1 MALFPSSPNLKMIQY
16 SSILFRLILTLPLL
30 FFVSFGCN
38 TNPVHQTTKKNPGD
52 TSALPELKRVYMS
65 SSLSKSLHVVSIN
78 QANANEDL
86 LKIQVNL
93 ENLTKKPLNLNYK
106 IEWMDADGIVINDS
120 SAVWMPL
127 YVRGAE
133 NVAVQS
139 VASTPKAKNFWLKLQ
154 KAK

>member
-1 MALFPSSPNLKMIQY
+1 
-16 SSILFRLILTLPLL
+16 
-30 FFVSFGCN
+30 
-38 TNPVHQTTKKNPGD
+38 
-52 TSALPELKRVYMS
+52 MS
-65 SSLSKSLHVVSIN
+65 SSLSKNLEVVSVN
-78 QANANEDL
+78 QATANGDL

-93 ENLTKKPLNLNYK
+93 KNVSAKELNLNYK
-106 IEWMDADGIVINDS
+106 VEWMDEAGIVINDS

-139 VASTPKAKNFWLKLQ
+139 VSTTPRAKNFWLKLQ

>member
-1 MALFPSSPNLKMIQY
+1 
-16 SSILFRLILTLPLL
+16 
-30 FFVSFGCN
+30 
-38 TNPVHQTTKKNPGD
+38 
-52 TSALPELKRVYMS
+52 MS
-65 SSLSKSLHVVSIN
+65 SSLSKNLEVVSVN
-78 QANANEDL
+78 QATANGDL

-93 ENLTKKPLNLNYK
+93 KNLSAKEMNLNYK
-106 IEWMDADGIVINDS
+106 VEWMDEAGIVINDS

-139 VASTPKAKNFWLKLQ
+139 VSTTPRAKNFWLKLQ

>member
-1 MALFPSSPNLKMIQY
+1 MITKISRSLKFFLFY
-16 SSILFRLILTLPLL
+16 LFLGCA
-30 FFVSFGCN
+30 FGC
-38 TNPVHQTTKKNPGD
+38 TNPVHQTTKKDPGD
-52 TSALPELKRVYMS
+52 SGPLPELKRVYMS
-65 SSLSKSLHVVSIN
+65 SSLSKNLEVISVN
-78 QANANEDL
+78 QATANGDL

-93 ENLTKKPLNLNYK
+93 KNLSAKEMNLNYK
-106 IEWMDADGIVINDS
+106 VEWMDEAGIVINDS

-139 VASTPKAKNFWLKLQ
+139 VSTTPRAKNFWLKLQ

>member
-1 MALFPSSPNLKMIQY
+1 MIKY
-16 SSILFRLILTLPLL
+16 NSIHVRFFLTLLL
-30 FFVSFGCN
+30 AGFAFLGCS
-38 TNPVHQTTKKNPGD
+38 TNPVHQTTKRNPGD
-52 TSALPELKRVYMS
+52 PSALPELKRVYMS
-65 SSLSKSLHVVSIN
+65 SSLSRNLQVVSIN
-78 QANANEDL
+78 QAKANEDL

-93 ENLTKKPLNLNYK
+93 QNLTKQALNLNYK
-106 IEWMDADGIVINDS
+106 IEWMDEAGIVINDS
-120 SAVWMPL
+120 SAVWIPL

>member
-1 MALFPSSPNLKMIQY
+1 M
-16 SSILFRLILTLPLL
+16 
-30 FFVSFGCN
+30 FFLGLAIGC
-38 TNPVHQTTKKNPGD
+38 TNPVHQTTKKDPGD
-52 TSALPELKRVYMS
+52 TGPLPELKRVYMS
-65 SSLSKSLHVVSIN
+65 SSLSKNLEVVSVN
-78 QANANEDL
+78 QATANGDL

-93 ENLTKKPLNLNYK
+93 KNLSAKEMNLNYK
-106 IEWMDADGIVINDS
+106 VEWMDEAGIVINDS

-139 VASTPKAKNFWLKLQ
+139 VSTTPRAKNFWLKLQ

>member
-1 MALFPSSPNLKMIQY
+1 MITKKTSNLI
-16 SSILFRLILTLPLL
+16 FCALPLAL
-30 FFVSFGCN
+30 LFGC

-52 TSALPELKRVYMS
+52 ASPLPELKRVYMS
-65 SSLSKSLHVVSIN
+65 SSLAKNLEVISVN
-78 QANANEDL
+78 QATANGDL

-93 ENLTKKPLNLNYK
+93 QNLSKKEMNLNYK
-106 IEWMDADGIVINDS
+106 VEWMDEAGIVINDS

-127 YVRGAE
+127 FIRGAE

-139 VASTPKAKNFWLKLQ
+139 VSSSTRAKNFWLKLQ

>member
-1 MALFPSSPNLKMIQY
+1 MITKISCSLKFFLFALFL
-16 SSILFRLILTLPLL
+16 
-30 FFVSFGCN
+30 GCAIGC

-52 TSALPELKRVYMS
+52 TGPLPELKRVYMS
-65 SSLSKSLHVVSIN
+65 SSLSKNLEVISVN
-78 QANANEDL
+78 QATANGDL

-93 ENLTKKPLNLNYK
+93 HNLSKKELNLNYK
-106 IEWMDADGIVINDS
+106 VEWMDEAGIVINDS

-139 VASTPKAKNFWLKLQ
+139 VSTTPRAKNFWLKLQ
-154 KAK
+154 QAK

>member
-1 MALFPSSPNLKMIQY
+1 MTQSSSTHFRSLFLCFLVG
-16 SSILFRLILTLPLL
+16 LF
-30 FFVSFGCN
+30 SFGCN

-65 SSLSKSLHVVSIN
+65 SSLSRNLQVVSIN
-78 QANANEDL
+78 QSKANEDL
-86 LKIQVNL
+86 LRVQVNL
-93 ENLTKKPLNLNYK
+93 ANLTKKPLNLNYK
-106 IEWMDADGIVINDS
+106 IEWMDDAGIVINDS

-139 VASTPKAKNFWLKLQ
+139 VASTPKAQNFWLKLQ

>member
-1 MALFPSSPNLKMIQY
+1 MTQSSSTHLRSLFLCFLVG
-16 SSILFRLILTLPLL
+16 LF
-30 FFVSFGCN
+30 SFGCN

-65 SSLSKSLHVVSIN
+65 SSLSRNLQVVSIN
-78 QANANEDL
+78 QSKANEDL
-86 LKIQVNL
+86 LRVQVNL
-93 ENLTKKPLNLNYK
+93 ANLTKKPLNLNYK
-106 IEWMDADGIVINDS
+106 IEWMDDAGIVINDS

-133 NVAVQS
+133 SVAVQS
-139 VASTPKAKNFWLKLQ
+139 VSSSPMAKNFWLKLQ

>member
-1 MALFPSSPNLKMIQY
+1 MTQS
-16 SSILFRLILTLPLL
+16 SSIHLRSLFLCFLVGL
-30 FFVSFGCN
+30 FSFGCN

-65 SSLSKSLHVVSIN
+65 SSLSKNLQVVSIN
-78 QANANEDL
+78 QTKANEDL
-86 LKIQVNL
+86 LRIQVNL
-93 ENLTKKPLNLNYK
+93 ANLTKKPLNLNYK
-106 IEWMDADGIVINDS
+106 IEWMDDAGIVINDS

-133 NVAVQS
+133 NVVVQS
-139 VASTPKAKNFWLKLQ
+139 VASTPKAQNFWLKLQ

>member
-1 MALFPSSPNLKMIQY
+1 
-16 SSILFRLILTLPLL
+16 
-30 FFVSFGCN
+30 
-38 TNPVHQTTKKNPGD
+38 
-52 TSALPELKRVYMS
+52 MS
-65 SSLSKSLHVVSIN
+65 SSLSKNLEVISVN
-78 QANANEDL
+78 QATANGDL

-93 ENLTKKPLNLNYK
+93 KNLSAKEMNLNYK
-106 IEWMDADGIVINDS
+106 VEWMDEAGIVINDS

-139 VASTPKAKNFWLKLQ
+139 VSTTPRAKNFWLKLQ

>member
-1 MALFPSSPNLKMIQY
+1 MITKKT
-16 SSILFRLILTLPLL
+16 SKLIFCTLPLAL
-30 FFVSFGCN
+30 LFGC

-52 TSALPELKRVYMS
+52 TSPLPELKRVYMS
-65 SSLSKSLHVVSIN
+65 STLAKNLEVISVN
-78 QANANEDL
+78 QATANGDL

-93 ENLTKKPLNLNYK
+93 QNLSKKEMNLNYK
-106 IEWMDADGIVINDS
+106 VEWMDEAGIVINDS

-127 YVRGAE
+127 FIRGAE

-139 VASTPKAKNFWLKLQ
+139 VSSSTRAKNFWLKLQ

>member
-1 MALFPSSPNLKMIQY
+1 MIKY
-16 SSILFRLILTLPLL
+16 NSINFQFLLTLLL
-30 FFVSFGCN
+30 VGFASLGCN

-65 SSLSKSLHVVSIN
+65 SSLSRNLQVVSIN
-78 QANANEDL
+78 QAKANEDL

-93 ENLTKKPLNLNYK
+93 ENLTKQALNLNYK
-106 IEWMDADGIVINDS
+106 IEWMDEDGIVINDS

>member
-1 MALFPSSPNLKMIQY
+1 MIKY
-16 SSILFRLILTLPLL
+16 NSIHFRFLL
-30 FFVSFGCN
+30 VLLLVGFASLACS

-52 TSALPELKRVYMS
+52 TSALPDLKRVYMS
-65 SSLSKSLHVVSIN
+65 SSLSRNLQVVSIN
-78 QANANEDL
+78 QAKANEDL

-93 ENLTKKPLNLNYK
+93 ENLTKQALNLNYK
-106 IEWMDADGIVINDS
+106 IEWMDEDGIVINDS

>member
-1 MALFPSSPNLKMIQY
+1 MGWSHGWKHPWVRAIFTKRA
-16 SSILFRLILTLPLL
+16 SIGS
-30 FFVSFGCN
+30 VQGAC
-38 TNPVHQTTKKNPGD
+38 
-52 TSALPELKRVYMS
+52 A
-65 SSLSKSLHVVSIN
+65 LSKSLQVISIN
-78 QANANEDL
+78 QAKANEDL

-93 ENLTKKPLNLNYK
+93 ENLTKQALNLNYK
-106 IEWMDADGIVINDS
+106 IEWMDEDGIVINDS

>member
-1 MALFPSSPNLKMIQY
+1 MIKY
-16 SSILFRLILTLPLL
+16 NFIRFRFLLTLLL
-30 FFVSFGCN
+30 AGFASLGCS

-65 SSLSKSLHVVSIN
+65 SSLSRNLQVVSIN
-78 QANANEDL
+78 QAKANEDL

-93 ENLTKKPLNLNYK
+93 ENLTRQALNLNYK
-106 IEWMDADGIVINDS
+106 IEWMDEDGIVLNDS

>member
-1 MALFPSSPNLKMIQY
+1 MITKKTSNLI
-16 SSILFRLILTLPLL
+16 FCALPLAL
-30 FFVSFGCN
+30 LFGC

-52 TSALPELKRVYMS
+52 ASPLAELKRVYMS
-65 SSLSKSLHVVSIN
+65 SSLAKNLEVISVN
-78 QANANEDL
+78 QATANGDL

-93 ENLTKKPLNLNYK
+93 QNLSKKEMNLNYK
-106 IEWMDADGIVINDS
+106 VEWMDEAGIVINDS

-127 YVRGAE
+127 FIRGAE

-139 VASTPKAKNFWLKLQ
+139 VSSSTRAKNFWLKLQ